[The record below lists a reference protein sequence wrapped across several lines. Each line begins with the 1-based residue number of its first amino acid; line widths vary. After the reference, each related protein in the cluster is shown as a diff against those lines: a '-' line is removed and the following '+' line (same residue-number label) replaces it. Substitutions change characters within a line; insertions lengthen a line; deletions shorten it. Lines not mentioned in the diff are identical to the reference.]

1 MSTTNSNETR
11 TLDVPQHASVPDG
24 QSALPLDLPD
34 YPPPT
39 SGGSGDS
46 GGAQAK

>member
-1 MSTTNSNETR
+1 MSTNSNETK
-11 TLDVPQHASVPDG
+11 TPAVPQHPFVPDG
-24 QSALPLDLPD
+24 QSPLPLEIPD

-46 GGAQAK
+46 GGAQAS